1 MKKETEEYYN
11 LNKPSE
17 RTNFIPLH
25 AREHKTFKEMSLRDK
40 LFSENESIERWLD
53 SLKQKFDDGNITRI
67 EFMDEFMGWQRRQM
81 RLQEILWQRYKV
93 APHDGFFAPV
103 DYEDEGYG
111 YHYG

>member
-1 MKKETEEYYN
+1 MEKETEEYYK

-17 RTNFIPLH
+17 RTNFIPPH
-25 AREHKTFKEMSLRDK
+25 AWEHKTFKEMSLRDK
-40 LFSENESIERWLD
+40 LLSENHSIERWLD

-81 RLQEILWQRYKV
+81 RLQEILWKRYKV
-93 APHDGFFAPV
+93 APHDGFFEPV